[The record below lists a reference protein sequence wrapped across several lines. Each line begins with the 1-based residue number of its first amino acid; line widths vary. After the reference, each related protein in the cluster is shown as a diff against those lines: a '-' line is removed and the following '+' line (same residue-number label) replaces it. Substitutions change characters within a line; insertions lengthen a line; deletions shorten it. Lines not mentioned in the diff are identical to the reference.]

1 MKQVTCI
8 VLGGGF
14 AGIHA
19 VKAIHQAFCEQNAGI
34 KLNLMLMDKLEAHVR
49 KVLLFQPAASGEP
62 ITVPWKQLLPEG
74 VYFIQ
79 GAATHIDHEQKQLH
93 YQDQNR
99 NEEKLPFDKLVV
111 TVGSMAEKHAT
122 DQGGISLIDT
132 VSASDIRTTWMA
144 NLKEAAMTA
153 NSLDKRRLMCAAVA
167 GAGIT
172 GIETAAELAHAMK
185 AEASCIGLNPH
196 DVQVHL
202 LNAKARLF
210 QEGPVKVSHK
220 IERTLAACGVTV
232 HHQCKA
238 VYEKDGLLNV
248 SSGKSLPIGLTI
260 WTLGLKP
267 NPILRQ
273 LSLPLTKDE
282 QVQVDAS
289 YRVNGR
295 SDIYSIGDCAHIV
308 DPVTGIAD
316 GMTCKEAIPQ
326 AQRLGSVLY
335 ADMTGGTA
343 PQHKNVITSFTIG
356 LGPDRGIMWTRK
368 WGLDMIVTGKLAY
381 RIKVYLWNYASLL
394 RG

>member
-1 MKQVTCI
+1 MEQVTCI

-19 VKAIHQAFCEQNAGI
+19 MKAIHQAFHEQ
-34 KLNLMLMDKLEAHVR
+34 KDRMELNLILMDKLEAHVR

-74 VYFIQ
+74 VRFVQ
-79 GAATHIDHEQKQLH
+79 GAATHIDHERKQLH
-93 YQDQNR
+93 YQDQNG
-99 NEEKLPFDKLVV
+99 NEKKLPFDKLVV
-111 TVGSMAEKHAT
+111 AVGSMAEKHAS
-122 DQGGISLIDT
+122 DQGGFSLIDT
-132 VSASDIRTTWMA
+132 DSARDIRIKWMA
-144 NLKEAAMTA
+144 NLEQAAKTS
-153 NSLDKRRLMCAAVA
+153 NSLEKRRLMCAAVA

-172 GIETAAELAHAMK
+172 GVETAAELAHAMK
-185 AEASCIGLNPH
+185 AESLRIGLDPH

-202 LNAKARLF
+202 FNAKARLF

-238 VYEKDGLLNV
+238 LYEKDGLLNV
-248 SSGKSLPIGLTI
+248 SSRKSLPVGLTI

-267 NPILRQ
+267 NPILLQ

-282 QVQVDAS
+282 QVKVDAS

-295 SDIYSIGDCAHIV
+295 PNIYSIGDCAHIV
-308 DPVTGIAD
+308 DPITGIAD

-356 LGPDRGIMWTRK
+356 LGPDRGNVDTQM
-368 WGLDMIVTGKLAY
+368 GA
-381 RIKVYLWNYASLL
+381 
-394 RG
+394 